1 MGLPPS
7 RPPVEGDT
15 PELRAPRPRP
25 PPGSLGGLQ
34 LVGHSTD
41 HHHRL
46 RRRADASPVGARRR
60 RRRHHFCIT
69 LGKELAGHDAR
80 LALGGKTSVAAA
92 GDGESKDLPGAR
104 NGLPL
109 VGDLD
114 DDVVGDRTIVFGLG
128 RAGPRSLPL
137 LLLYGG
143 GGGRGRGTVLLSGC
157 LVQVPLA
164 SHPKAG
170 AFAIRLDQNR
180 NSVPFQLTKIES
192 LFPFLF
198 TSTDLLVYASF
209 SPNRNIVQ
217 GRRQQGKRGSMPKGN
232 SFTKLYCHLKIGTYQ
247 EESKEEQQSL

>member
-25 PPGSLGGLQ
+25 PPGSLGCLQ

-46 RRRADASPVGARRR
+46 GRRADASPVGARRR
-60 RRRHHFCIT
+60 RRRHPFCIP

-80 LALGGKTSVAAA
+80 LALGGRTSVAAA

-104 NGLPL
+104 NGLPP

-114 DDVVGDRTIVFGLG
+114 DDVGGDRTIVFGLG

-164 SHPKAG
+164 SHSKAG
-170 AFAIRLDQNR
+170 AFAIRIDQNR
-180 NSVPFQLTKIES
+180 ELCPLPANKNRM
-192 LFPFLF
+192 
-198 TSTDLLVYASF
+198 F
-209 SPNRNIVQ
+209 SPLSLYLYRSPCLCFPLPKSKHSSGEKTAGKEGFDAQ
-217 GRRQQGKRGSMPKGN
+217 RQQ
-232 SFTKLYCHLKIGTYQ
+232 LYQTILPPEDRHQPGRI
-247 EESKEEQQSL
+247 